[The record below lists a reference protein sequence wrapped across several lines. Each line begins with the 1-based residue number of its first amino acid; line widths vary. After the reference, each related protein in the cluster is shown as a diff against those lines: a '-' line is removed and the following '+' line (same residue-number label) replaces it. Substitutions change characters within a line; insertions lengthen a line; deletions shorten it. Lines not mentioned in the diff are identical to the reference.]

1 MDTQQQGNV
10 QQGNARQDS
19 VQQGSAQQ
27 DSAQQGTAQQDSD
40 KLVFEIGDAFG
51 ELFEQLVERFEE
63 LAKRFS
69 LPAFCLKALH
79 MLGSPMAMKELGQR
93 FHCDPSFVTAIA
105 DMLDSHGL
113 SRRETDTRDRR
124 IKNLLLTPKGLA
136 LRERV
141 EREMASFVPWAYALD
156 AEERRTLLRLLRKM
170 IKAEHERRA
179 REGCSPS
186 GKRLGATARS
196 GRGKVTGSLTSTT
209 PPVTAG
215 GYRAGEVTPASSAAT
230 PGKN

>member
-1 MDTQQQGNV
+1 VDTQQNG
-10 QQGNARQDS
+10 
-19 VQQGSAQQ
+19 VQQGSAER
-27 DSAQQGTAQQDSD
+27 DSD
-40 KLVFEIGDAFG
+40 KLTGEIGDAFG

-63 LAKRFS
+63 LAKSFS
-69 LPAFCLKALH
+69 LPTFCLKALH
-79 MLGSPMAMKELGQR
+79 VLSSPMAMKELGQR

-141 EREMASFVPWAYALD
+141 EREMASFMPWAYALD
-156 AEERRTLLRLLRKM
+156 REERLTLLRLLRKM
-170 IKAEHERRA
+170 IKAEHERQA
-179 REGCSPS
+179 REGRCPH
-186 GKRLGATARS
+186 GKRPSATARL
-196 GRGKVTGSLTSTT
+196 GRDKATGPLTSTT

-215 GYRAGEVTPASSAAT
+215 GYRVGEVKPAPSAAT
-230 PGKN
+230 PGDS

>member
-1 MDTQQQGNV
+1 VDPQQNG
-10 QQGNARQDS
+10 
-19 VQQGSAQQ
+19 VQQGSAE
-27 DSAQQGTAQQDSD
+27 QDSD
-40 KLVFEIGDAFG
+40 KLTAEIGDAFG

-69 LPAFCLKALH
+69 LPTFCLKALH
-79 MLGSPMAMKELGQR
+79 VLSSPMAMKELGQR

-141 EREMASFVPWAYALD
+141 EREMAGFMPWAYALD
-156 AEERRTLLRLLRKM
+156 REERLTLLRLLRKM

-179 REGCSPS
+179 REGRCPQ
-186 GKRLGATARS
+186 GRRPGPTARS
-196 GRGKVTGSLTSTT
+196 GRDKVTGPLTSTT
-209 PPVTAG
+209 PPVAAG
-215 GYRAGEVTPASSAAT
+215 GYRVGEVKPAPSAAT
-230 PGKN
+230 PGDS

>member
-1 MDTQQQGNV
+1 VDTQQSGV
-10 QQGNARQDS
+10 QQE
-19 VQQGSAQQ
+19 SAEH
-27 DSAQQGTAQQDSD
+27 DSD
-40 KLVFEIGDAFG
+40 KLVVEIADAFG
-51 ELFEQLVERFEE
+51 ELFGQLVERFEE

-79 MLGSPMAMKELGQR
+79 MLSSPMAMKELGQR

-141 EREMASFVPWAYALD
+141 EREMASLMPWAYALD
-156 AEERRTLLRLLRKM
+156 REERLTLLRLLRKM
-170 IKAEHERRA
+170 IKAEHERRT
-179 REGCSPS
+179 RDDRSPHS
-186 GKRLGATARS
+186 KRPGAVARS
-196 GRGKVTGSLTSTT
+196 GRGKVTGPLTSTA
-209 PPVTAG
+209 PPVAAG
-215 GYRAGEVTPASSAAT
+215 GYRVGEVKPAPTAAT
-230 PGKN
+230 PGDS

>member
-1 MDTQQQGNV
+1 MDTQQDGVLHNS
-10 QQGNARQDS
+10 AEQDN
-19 VQQGSAQQ
+19 AQQ
-27 DSAQQGTAQQDSD
+27 DSAYLDSAEQGSAEQDSD
-40 KLVFEIGDAFG
+40 KLAVEIGDAFG
-51 ELFEQLVERFEE
+51 ELFGQMVERFEE

-69 LPAFCLKALH
+69 LPGFCLKALH

-141 EREMASFVPWAYALD
+141 EREMAAFMPWAHALD
-156 AEERRTLLRLLRKM
+156 PEERRTLLRLLRKM
-170 IKAEHERRA
+170 VAAEHERRV
-179 REGCSPS
+179 REGSCPHSNRP
-186 GKRLGATARS
+186 GATARS
-196 GRGKVTGSLTSTT
+196 GRGKATGPQTSTA
-209 PPVTAG
+209 PPVADG
-215 GYRAGEVTPASSAAT
+215 GYRAGEVTPAPSAAT
-230 PGKN
+230 SGHN

>member
-1 MDTQQQGNV
+1 VDEQHNG
-10 QQGNARQDS
+10 G
-19 VQQGSAQQ
+19 
-27 DSAQQGTAQQDSD
+27 QQDSD
-40 KLVFEIGDAFG
+40 KLVIEIGDAFG
-51 ELFEQLVERFEE
+51 ELFEQLVERFED

-79 MLGSPMAMKELGQR
+79 MLSSPMPMKELGQR

-141 EREMASFVPWAYALD
+141 EREMAGFMPWAHALD
-156 AEERRTLLRLLRKM
+156 LEERKTLLRLLRKM
-170 IKAEHERRA
+170 IKAEHERRV
-179 REGCSPS
+179 RDGCGPS

-196 GRGKVTGSLTSTT
+196 GRGKVTGPLTSTA
-209 PPVTAG
+209 PPVAAG
-215 GYRAGEVTPASSAAT
+215 GYRVGEVTPAPSAPT
-230 PGKN
+230 PGSN